1 MEGPTVIKIV
11 VCGECEHKTNLSS
24 TLIWCDKANQAMSIY
39 KNALYVTP
47 KECPF
52 RENVVV

>member
-1 MEGPTVIKIV
+1 MEGPTVIKIA

-24 TLIWCDKANQAMSIY
+24 TLIWCDKANQALSIY
-39 KNALYVTP
+39 KNAVSVTP